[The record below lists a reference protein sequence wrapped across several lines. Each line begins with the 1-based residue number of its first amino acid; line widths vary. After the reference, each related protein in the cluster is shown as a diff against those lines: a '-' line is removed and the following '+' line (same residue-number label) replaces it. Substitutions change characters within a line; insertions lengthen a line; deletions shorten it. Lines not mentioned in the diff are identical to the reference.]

1 MNHNIN
7 ENNAGNYRIN
17 HSKTVTSKHFEC
29 KIRIIGS
36 TSFNNNTLGTELL
49 FH

>member
-1 MNHNIN
+1 MNDNTN

-17 HSKTVTSKHFEC
+17 NSKTVTSKHFEC
-29 KIRIIGS
+29 KIKIIGN

-49 FH
+49 LY